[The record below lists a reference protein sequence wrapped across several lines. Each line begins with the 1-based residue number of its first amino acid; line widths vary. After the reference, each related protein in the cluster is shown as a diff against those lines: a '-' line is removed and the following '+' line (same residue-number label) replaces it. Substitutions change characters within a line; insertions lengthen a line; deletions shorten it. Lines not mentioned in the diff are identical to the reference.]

1 MFINLRVI
9 ASTFIMIFL
18 AELGDK
24 TQITTFAFASRTKS
38 SLSVFIGASSALI
51 LTSLIAVLIGEA
63 VGRYVPEK
71 ITKITAGVIF
81 LVFGGITIFEALKG

>member
-71 ITKITAGVIF
+71 ITKITAGVVFLIF
-81 LVFGGITIFEALKG
+81 GSITIFEALKG